1 MTMDDPQIAVDPDG
15 FAAAMEAL
23 VMDDPHPN
31 GSVEDSPSLW
41 LRRALY
47 AYEWAKQTCRAADER
62 SEVREI
68 GPGRARAAVL
78 CHEAHQY
85 DQQAVR

>member
-1 MTMDDPQIAVDPDG
+1 MDDRQITVDPDG

-31 GSVEDSPSLW
+31 GSVADSPSQW

-47 AYEWAKQTCRAADER
+47 AYEWAKQACREADAR
-62 SEVREI
+62 SDVQEI

-78 CHEAHQY
+78 RHEARQCG
-85 DQQAVR
+85 QRAER

>member
-1 MTMDDPQIAVDPDG
+1 MDDRQIAVDPDG

-31 GSVEDSPSLW
+31 GSVADSPSQW

-47 AYEWAKQTCRAADER
+47 AYEWAKRACRESGER
-62 SEVREI
+62 PDAREI

-78 CHEAHQY
+78 RHEAHLY
-85 DQQAVR
+85 EQQAMR

>member
-1 MTMDDPQIAVDPDG
+1 MAMDARQITVDPEG

-31 GSVEDSPSLW
+31 DSVADSPSQW

-47 AYEWAKQTCRAADER
+47 PYEWAKQAGREAD
-62 SEVREI
+62 
-68 GPGRARAAVL
+68 A
-78 CHEAHQY
+78 
-85 DQQAVR
+85 

>member
-1 MTMDDPQIAVDPDG
+1 MDDRQISVDPDG
-15 FAAAMEAL
+15 FDAAMEAL

-31 GSVEDSPSLW
+31 GSVADSPSHW

-47 AYEWAKQTCRAADER
+47 AYEWAKQACREADAR
-62 SEVREI
+62 SDARAI

-78 CHEAHQY
+78 RYEARQHE
-85 DQQAVR
+85 QQVVR